1 MPVLILILTA
11 CQSSNVWR
19 PDFSGDEPVA
29 VVRYIRSQ
37 KEASR
42 RAETAEDIKKLQDLV
57 ARIEAD
63 TSTLTEIGKDG
74 STYVGG
80 GTDYRF
86 ERSAQCFLEIGWSEE
101 GYAALLYAAAA
112 AIVSFV
118 KTRPQ
123 KRSSICFTA
132 RSKPSNKPTAQ
143 KDLSLVERSFLC
155 RLGPLRLTSFKAPYI
170 LKR

>member
-1 MPVLILILTA
+1 MKKLYFAVLPVLILMLTA

-19 PDFSGDEPVA
+19 PDFSGDEPIA

-63 TSTLTEIGKDG
+63 TSALTEIGKDG

-86 ERSAQCFLEIGWSEE
+86 KRSAQCFLEIG
-101 GYAALLYAAAA
+101 
-112 AIVSFV
+112 
-118 KTRPQ
+118 
-123 KRSSICFTA
+123 
-132 RSKPSNKPTAQ
+132 
-143 KDLSLVERSFLC
+143 
-155 RLGPLRLTSFKAPYI
+155 
-170 LKR
+170 

>member
-1 MPVLILILTA
+1 MKKLYFAVLPVLILMLTA

-19 PDFSGDEPVA
+19 PDFSGDEPIA

-86 ERSAQCFLEIGWSEE
+86 EWSAQCFLEIGWSEE
-101 GYAALLYAAAA
+101 GYAS
-112 AIVSFV
+112 VTV
-118 KTRPQ
+118 
-123 KRSSICFTA
+123 RSSSGGYRFVCKNAPAKKEF
-132 RSKPSNKPTAQ
+132 
-143 KDLSLVERSFLC
+143 DLFYSQI
-155 RLGPLRLTSFKAPYI
+155 KAV
-170 LKR
+170 K